1 MTKKQVQHKINKVVG
16 ELESLTY
23 NFHDENNKVFFEQ
36 LILSCTLTASDLY
49 DVVERDDALKKATD

>member
-1 MTKKQVQHKINKVVG
+1 MTKKQVQHKINKAIG
-16 ELESLTY
+16 ELESLSY
-23 NFHDENNKVFFEQ
+23 HFYDENNKLFFEQ